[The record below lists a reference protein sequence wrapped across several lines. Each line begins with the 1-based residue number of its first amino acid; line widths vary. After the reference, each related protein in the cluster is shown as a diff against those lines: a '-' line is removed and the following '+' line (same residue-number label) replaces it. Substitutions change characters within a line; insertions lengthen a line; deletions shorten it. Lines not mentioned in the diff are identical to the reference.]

1 MSSLK
6 KLFKSQ
12 KLFQKY
18 CEKVPDHQKN
28 SAHKIWKDIYSQSYD
43 DDILFLKIQYKLTK
57 QDIINAQKL
66 SPNLKNYLDNLVEYK
81 KQLINGQNLLKDTI
95 NMIDYLKLSDE
106 NNQIEYIDNH
116 PIIANISNYIELLRS
131 KKLDH
136 DDYIE
141 YLNLKSHMLKYVIK
155 RL

>member
-6 KLFKSQ
+6 NLFKSQ

-18 CEKVPDHQKN
+18 CEKIPSYQKD

-43 DDILFLKIQYKLTK
+43 DDVLFLKIQYKLTK

-66 SPNLKNYLDNLVEYK
+66 SPNLKIYLDNLVEYK
-81 KQLINGQNLLKDTI
+81 KQLICGQNLLKDTI
-95 NMIDYLKLSDE
+95 NMIDYLKLSDT
-106 NNQIEYIDNH
+106 NNKIDCIDNRQ
-116 PIIANISNYIELLRS
+116 IINNISDYIEFLRA

-141 YLNLKSHMLKYVIK
+141 YLNLKLHMLKYVIK

>member
-18 CEKVPDHQKN
+18 CGKLPNHQKDF
-28 SAHKIWKDIYSQSYD
+28 AHKIWKDIYSQSYD
-43 DDILFLKIQYKLTK
+43 DDVLFLKIQYKLTK

-81 KQLINGQNLLKDTI
+81 KQLICGQNLLKDTI
-95 NMIDYLKLSDE
+95 NMIDYLKLSE
-106 NNQIEYIDNH
+106 KNNQINYIDNQQ
-116 PIIANISNYIELLRS
+116 IIDNVSNYIEFLRA

-141 YLNLKSHMLKYVIK
+141 YLNLKIDMLKYVIK